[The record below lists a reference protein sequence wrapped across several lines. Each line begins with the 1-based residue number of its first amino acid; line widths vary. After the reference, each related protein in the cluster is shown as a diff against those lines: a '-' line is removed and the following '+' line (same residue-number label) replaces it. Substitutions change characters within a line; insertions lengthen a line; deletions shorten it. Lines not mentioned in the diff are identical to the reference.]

1 MQSPFFPLLQRFQ
14 ALLPHAG
21 AGLVGSRVGSQT
33 FQETPYQA
41 SATGQSRR
49 PPKASCPR
57 CGEKHRRRD
66 LVRHWASKRMIA
78 HGPLKASTLTHRV
91 DYPDRIRCRVC
102 YKTQRASVFMS
113 SNCVKDKSIGHQQYE
128 MLCTEIESQLG
139 IPPQRSRKKA
149 QRTADI
155 AADDSN
161 QIDLPTSE
169 SQAPRACTPEPTGR
183 TPFPDM
189 PTIANHAP
197 THSTT
202 GLHSLFD
209 TPGFT
214 EPMLYDFFDQTIP
227 DWDVANVQDP
237 G

>member
-21 AGLVGSRVGSQT
+21 AGLVSSRVGSQT
-33 FQETPYQA
+33 FKETPYQA
-41 SATGQSRR
+41 SATRQSRR

-57 CGEKHRRRD
+57 CGEKHRRHD

-78 HGPLKASTLTHRV
+78 HGPLQATSLTYRV

-102 YKTQRASVFMS
+102 SKTQRASVFMTS
-113 SNCVKDKSIGHQQYE
+113 DCVKDKSIGHQQYE
-128 MLCTEIESQLG
+128 MLCTEIESQMG
-139 IPPQRSRKKA
+139 IPTQRSRKKA

-155 AADDSN
+155 AAHNSN

-169 SQAPRACTPEPTGR
+169 SQAPRACTPEPTGH
-183 TPFPDM
+183 TPLPGM
-189 PTIANHAP
+189 PAIASHAH

-202 GLHSLFD
+202 ELHSLFD
-209 TPGFT
+209 MPEFA
-214 EPMLYDFFDQTIP
+214 EPMLHDLWEQTIQ
-227 DWDVANVQDP
+227 DWDVANVQNS